1 MCYDILCPAK
11 YEPKLDVL
19 NAAQSGAMIPNL
31 VTHEW
36 SYMLEQLKA
45 VGTVCVCVIVFRQN
59 FWQRWGKFS
68 TVQPSIVVTCFHT
81 AHSD

>member
-1 MCYDILCPAK
+1 MPNSTPSIPYLQLCYDILCPPFQ

-36 SYMLEQLKA
+36 RYMLEQLKA
-45 VGTVCVCVIVFRQN
+45 VGTVCVCVCVCVC
-59 FWQRWGKFS
+59 GD
-68 TVQPSIVVTCFHT
+68 T
-81 AHSD
+81 